1 MCSSDLNNWSK
12 AEVDTNLLQKY
23 SQDQTQF
30 TAWDPTSIM
39 EYPIPK
45 ELTTGGFEV
54 GWNKVLSETDIAF
67 MGALYPFASKG

>member
-1 MCSSDLNNWSK
+1 
-12 AEVDTNLLQKY
+12 
-23 SQDQTQF
+23 
-30 TAWDPTSIM
+30 M

-54 GWNKVLSETDIAF
+54 GWNKVLSATDIAF